1 MFLPSSSSACMSV
14 CSIDAWKWEC
24 IVYDTQARCWNSA
37 DQCSLHSLW
46 CAGNSNYYFFNGRK
60 MAVKT
65 ISEVHRHGNDLQI
78 WLLHF
83 STDCAE
89 KNATQTVHLWQKK
102 KKKHSSLQKKKER
115 KQKTRKCVGRSQSF
129 CINAFVKWKSL
140 WFWDYKNKRIRR
152 CGSIVPAS
160 EISLVTLLFHYI
172 PLCHHSEWLVLI
184 MQMNQRKEAW
194 VIITVVDRLWGVGG
208 GGLFLCHR
216 DSIRKKIL
224 TALQQ

>member
-1 MFLPSSSSACMSV
+1 MFLPSSSSARMSV

-46 CAGNSNYYFFNGRK
+46 CAGNSNYSFFNGRK

-78 WLLHF
+78 CLLHF
-83 STDCAE
+83 SSDCAG
-89 KNATQTVHLWQKK
+89 KMPLRLSIYDKK
-102 KKKHSSLQKKKER
+102 KKKTFKLTEKERRITKKK
-115 KQKTRKCVGRSQSF
+115 KKPRKCVGRSQSF

-140 WFWDYKNKRIRR
+140 WFWDYKNKWKRR

-184 MQMNQRKEAW
+184 MQMSQRKEAW
-194 VIITVVDRLWGVGG
+194 VIITVVDRLWG
-208 GGLFLCHR
+208 
-216 DSIRKKIL
+216 KKKPL
-224 TALQQ
+224 PLP